1 MNHNTMHTTTM
12 TMAATGTTGTTG
24 TRTAGGTTF
33 LIHHTPLRGHGHGSV
48 TSYIAR
54 PRRV

>member
-12 TMAATGTTGTTG
+12 TMAATGTTG

>member
-1 MNHNTMHTTTM
+1 MKHDTIHTARTT
-12 TMAATGTTGTTG
+12 

-33 LIHHTPLRGHGHGSV
+33 IIHHAPLRGHGSGSV

-54 PRRV
+54 PRRA

>member
-12 TMAATGTTGTTG
+12 TMTTM

>member
-12 TMAATGTTGTTG
+12 TMTRTTMTT
-24 TRTAGGTTF
+24 TAGGTTF

>member
-1 MNHNTMHTTTM
+1 MKHDTTR
-12 TMAATGTTGTTG
+12 TT

-33 LIHHTPLRGHGHGSV
+33 IIHPAPLRAHGHGSV

-54 PRRV
+54 PRRT